1 MTTKKVKI
9 IKENE
14 NTIIEVYAGNTYK
27 GVEVYTNTYKYWG
40 NMGWNCVP
48 GNNYDFKVILNS
60 KKVLT
65 KKLLEKIRNLKDE
78 LFLNK
83 DNAGTIIE
91 LLTK

>member
-1 MTTKKVKI
+1 MTTEKVKI

-14 NTIIEVYAGNTYK
+14 NTIIEVYAGSTYK
-27 GVEVYTNTYKYWG
+27 GVEVYTNTYKNWG
-40 NMGWNCVP
+40 DMGWNRVL
-48 GNNYDFKVILNS
+48 GNDYDFKIILNS

-65 KKLLEKIRNLKDE
+65 KKLLEKIKNLKDE

-91 LLTK
+91 LLIK

>member
-1 MTTKKVKI
+1 MREKIKI

-14 NTIIEVYAGNTYK
+14 NTIIEVYAESTYK

-40 NMGWNCVP
+40 NMGWNYVL